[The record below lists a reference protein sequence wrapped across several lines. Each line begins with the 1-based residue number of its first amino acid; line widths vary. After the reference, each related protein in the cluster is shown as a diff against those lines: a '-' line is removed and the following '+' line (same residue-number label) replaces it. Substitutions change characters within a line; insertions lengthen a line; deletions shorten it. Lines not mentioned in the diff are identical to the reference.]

1 MNFRAL
7 ERRLTED
14 LPFILGG
21 LYLVTSN
28 CFILAGTMN
37 PFFYSSSL
45 TKYAQIF

>member
-21 LYLVTSN
+21 LYLVYLS
-28 CFILAGTMN
+28 FVA
-37 PFFYSSSL
+37 SSV
-45 TKYAQIF
+45 ACI